1 MGGKKKQKGEHGKFR
16 QLMRAMDMERRQNKL
31 SFRVYVV
38 LRALVI
44 LALIRQAMNQNFEN
58 VFLCALTLLLLTI
71 PSFVQVSFKIELPTT
86 LEVVIL
92 LFIFAAEI
100 MGEINEFYIKIPF
113 WDTLL
118 HTLNGFLAAAIG
130 FSMVTLLNKDERI
143 TFKLSPFYLVM
154 VAFCFS
160 MTIGV
165 MWEFFEWI
173 MDCFFGLDMQKD
185 TVITAIHSVA
195 LDPTGGNR
203 PYSINGIT
211 STVVNG
217 EALAINGYLDIGLM
231 DTMKDLLV
239 NFIGALVF
247 STVGYFC
254 IKAHDSSNFIWRF
267 LLRRKKKED
276 DFLAAVQEEET
287 AEQEKD

>member
-1 MGGKKKQKGEHGKFR
+1 MRLNGKKKQTGEISKFR
-16 QLMRAMDMERRQNKL
+16 QLLRAMDLERRQNRL
-31 SFRVYVV
+31 TFRVYLV

-44 LALIRQAMNQNFEN
+44 LILIRQAMNQNYEN
-58 VFLCALTLLLLTI
+58 VFLCVLTLLLLII
-71 PSFVQVSFKIELPTT
+71 PSYIQVSFKIELPST
-86 LEVVIL
+86 LEIVIL

-100 MGEINEFYIKIPF
+100 LGELNEFYVKIPF

-143 TFKLSPFYLVM
+143 TFELSPFYLVM

-165 MWEFFEWI
+165 VWEFFEWF
-173 MDCFFGLDMQKD
+173 MDCLFGLDMQKD

-195 LDPTGGNR
+195 LDPAGGNR
-203 PYSINGIT
+203 PYSITGIT

-217 EALAINGYLDIGLM
+217 EQLAINGYLDIGLM
-231 DTMKDLLV
+231 DTMEDLLV

-254 IKAHDSSNFIWRF
+254 MKAKDSRSFIWRF
-267 LLRRKKKED
+267 ILRRKRKED
-276 DFLAAVQEEET
+276 DYLTIVQDEET
-287 AEQEKD
+287 LKIK